1 MNRREALVRGI
12 GTAAFAI
19 GASALGAASEASS
32 KPARQASANPNQRLL
47 DAAYLCQKEG
57 ELCLEHCDTLLAAK
71 DNTLAEC
78 ARSVREMLV
87 ACRAISS
94 LAVQKS
100 AHIKEMAVL
109 CGKICRECEAEC
121 LKHAN
126 HHEVCR
132 QCGESCKACASEC
145 DKVA

>member
-1 MNRREALVRGI
+1 MNRREVLVRGV
-12 GTAAFAI
+12 GAAALAI
-19 GASALGAASEASS
+19 GASALGSAPETGSKAA
-32 KPARQASANPNQRLL
+32 QASANPNQRLI

-57 ELCLEHCDTLLAAK
+57 ELCLQHCDTLLAAK

-78 ARSVREMLV
+78 ARAVREMLV

-100 AHIKEMAVL
+100 GHLKEMAVL

-121 LKHAN
+121 QKHAS
-126 HHEVCR
+126 HHEICR

>member
-1 MNRREALVRGI
+1 MNRREALVRGV
-12 GTAAFAI
+12 GAAAFAI
-19 GASALGAASEASS
+19 GARALGAASEVGT
-32 KPARQASANPNQRLL
+32 KTGPLASANSNQRLI

-57 ELCLEHCDTLLAAK
+57 ELCLQHCDTLLAAK

-78 ARSVREMLV
+78 ARAVREMLV

-94 LAVQKS
+94 LAAQQS
-100 AHIKEMAVL
+100 GHLKEMAVL

-121 LKHAN
+121 QKHAS
-126 HHEVCR
+126 HHEICR